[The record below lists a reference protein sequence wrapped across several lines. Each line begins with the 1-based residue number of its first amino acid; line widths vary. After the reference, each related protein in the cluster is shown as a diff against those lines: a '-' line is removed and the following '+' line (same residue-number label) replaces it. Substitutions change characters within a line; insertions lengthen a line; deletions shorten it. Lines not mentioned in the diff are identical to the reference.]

1 LSIVIQLNSHP
12 GPVLAVLAVLVRDG
26 KVLLVQRGNQPDRG
40 KWGFPGGKVEL
51 GETVTAAAVREL
63 NEETG
68 IDAAPGEVL
77 TVLDFMDRDDSGAI
91 RYHYA
96 MVCVR
101 LDWITGEGIAAS
113 DAMDVAWMT
122 LAEIAGLGLN
132 KSRDVEWLARLALGI
147 PEKT

>member
-1 LSIVIQLNSHP
+1 MTQPNT
-12 GPVLAVLAVLVRDG
+12 PVLAVLAVVVRNG

-51 GETVTAAAVREL
+51 GETVATAAAREL
-63 NEETG
+63 QEETG

-77 TVLDFMDRDDSGAI
+77 TVLDFMDRDESGAV

-113 DAMDVAWMT
+113 DAMDVAWST
-122 LAEIAGLGLN
+122 LDDIAGLN
-132 KSRDVEWLARLALGI
+132 KSRDVEWLARLALGVS
-147 PEKT
+147 EKT

>member
-1 LSIVIQLNSHP
+1 LSIVIQHTLHQ

-51 GETVTAAAVREL
+51 GETVAAAAVREL

-68 IDAAPGEVL
+68 IDAAPGDVL
-77 TVLDFMDRDDSGAI
+77 TVLDFMDRDDNGAL
-91 RYHYA
+91 RFHYV

-101 LDWITGEGIAAS
+101 LDWIAGEGIAAS
-113 DAMDVAWMT
+113 DAMDVAWLT
-122 LAEIAGLGLN
+122 LAEIARLD
-132 KSRDVEWLARLALGI
+132 KSRDVEWLARLALGVSGKI
-147 PEKT
+147 